1 MMKLDYDITF
11 YIEGFECDIEDIER
25 IINERNDLRE
35 EKHRFYDFI
44 GENENIINQFK
55 VLSNIHSDK
64 KDNQFEDYTRTLG
77 VIFTRKFIEYL
88 DNKR

>member
-1 MMKLDYDITF
+1 MIKLDYDVTF
-11 YIEGFECDIEDIER
+11 YIEGFEVDIEDIER

-44 GENENIINQFK
+44 DENENIINQFK

-64 KDNQFEDYTRTLG
+64 KR
-77 VIFTRKFIEYL
+77 
-88 DNKR
+88 